1 VASHRS
7 AMSNGTWVIDSG
19 ASHNY
24 GNNLRDF
31 RNDSVMET
39 NMIIKLGDKHQVQA
53 KKKGVV
59 RLGDVE
65 IEAFFVP
72 EFRISLLSVGLLDSY
87 RYTSTFKSGICSI
100 TNAKGSKVLSAILEQ
115 GLYILS
121 TDGSAHVSEIRLLR
135 TAKNT
140 KTLKIWHQRF
150 AHLNYQD
157 LKRILNASHNQLT
170 NIAADP
176 TDIEQIE
183 PIVTDVMDVGQ
194 VEPATATDTTDTGPV
209 TSDPMDVNIVPGL
222 CETCIHTKQQ
232 QKAIRTKASRTST
245 PFELVHSDLCGPI
258 RHCIGGAQYYIIY
271 IDDCTRYTEV
281 YFLVTKTAEEISA
294 KFRHYQAWV
303 ETQGYRIKR
312 FRSDNG
318 SGEYSNSVF
327 LGLLGEKGIT
337 FEPSPPYTQHKNG
350 TAERMI
356 RTLNTKARS
365 MMWDAN
371 VPIKFWPEAIRTAC
385 YLHRRSPTS
394 SLSGNRS
401 PYEAL
406 YGTTPQIGH
415 LRRFGCR
422 AYKHIPPAQRSEKKF
437 GNRSS
442 VCMMLGYVHNTTKVW
457 RLWDFNSGKT
467 GRAVECSSV
476 VFQEEENA
484 HTNQQK
490 IEAIEFPDSG
500 VLNGIHEMNETDQSN
515 DLLRKETSKSKTLP
529 SPLNKHIGSSE
540 SVTGGGYTRQN
551 SGISWTE
558 DRQFKRSKNLCL
570 KSYIPIKTAESA
582 GRRIGSLKDQRI
594 SV

>member
-1 VASHRS
+1 
-7 AMSNGTWVIDSG
+7 
-19 ASHNY
+19 
-24 GNNLRDF
+24 
-31 RNDSVMET
+31 
-39 NMIIKLGDKHQVQA
+39 MIIKLGDKHQVQA

-59 RLGDVE
+59 RLGEVD

-72 EFRISLLSVGLLDSY
+72 EFRISLLSVGQLDSY
-87 RYTSTFKSGICSI
+87 GYTSTFKSGICSI
-100 TNAKGSKVLSAILEQ
+100 TNTRGSKVLSAILEQ

-121 TDGSAHVSEIRLLR
+121 TDGSAHISEIKLLR
-135 TAKNT
+135 TAKKT
-140 KTLKIWHQRF
+140 KTLKTWHQRF

-157 LKRILNASHNQLT
+157 LKRILNPSHDQLANT
-170 NIAADP
+170 NDAG
-176 TDIEQIE
+176 ERVE
-183 PIVTDVMDVGQ
+183 SVT
-194 VEPATATDTTDTGPV
+194 
-209 TSDPMDVNIVPGL
+209 DPMDVESAVDLINTELTQPVTEPVVRQTSDPPGL

-232 QKAIRTKASRTST
+232 QKVIRTKVSRTT
-245 PFELVHSDLCGPI
+245 IPFELVHSDLCGPI
-258 RHCIGGAQYYIIY
+258 KHSIGGAQYYIIY

-303 ETQGYRIKR
+303 ENQGFRIKR

-371 VPIKFWPEAIRTAC
+371 VPTKFWPEAIRTAC

-422 AYKHIPPAQRSEKKF
+422 VYKHIPPAQRNEKKF
-437 GNRSS
+437 GNRSN

-457 RLWDFNSGKT
+457 RLWDFKSGKT
-467 GRAVECSSV
+467 GRTVECSSV

-484 HTNQQK
+484 HTNEQK
-490 IEAIEFPDSG
+490 FEAIEFPDDAG
-500 VLNGIHEMNETDQSN
+500 ELHDEIHEMDETDQSN
-515 DLLRKETSKSKTLP
+515 DLSRQETSKSKT
-529 SPLNKHIGSSE
+529 SP
-540 SVTGGGYTRQN
+540 
-551 SGISWTE
+551 
-558 DRQFKRSKNLCL
+558 F
-570 KSYIPIKTAESA
+570 PAEQTH
-582 GRRIGSLKDQRI
+582 RLE
-594 SV
+594 

>member
-1 VASHRS
+1 
-7 AMSNGTWVIDSG
+7 
-19 ASHNY
+19 
-24 GNNLRDF
+24 
-31 RNDSVMET
+31 MET
-39 NMIIKLGDKHQVQA
+39 NMIIKLGDNHQVQA
-53 KKKGVV
+53 KKKGVI
-59 RLGDVE
+59 RLGEVD

-72 EFRISLLSVGLLDSY
+72 EFRISLVSVGQLDSY
-87 RYTSTFKSGICSI
+87 GYTTTFRSGVCSI
-100 TNAKGSKVLSAILEQ
+100 TNTKGSKVLSAILEH

-121 TDGSAHVSEIRLLR
+121 MDGSAHISEIRLLR
-135 TAKNT
+135 TKKT
-140 KTLKIWHQRF
+140 KTLRLWHQRF

-157 LKRILNASHNQLT
+157 LKRILNPSDA
-170 NIAADP
+170 
-176 TDIEQIE
+176 
-183 PIVTDVMDVGQ
+183 TDVESVTTTEPVMDTMELDAQPVDPSMDPI
-194 VEPATATDTTDTGPV
+194 EKRTDWGTT
-209 TSDPMDVNIVPGL
+209 PGL
-222 CETCIHTKQQ
+222 CETCVHTKQQ
-232 QKAIRTKASRTST
+232 QKVNRTKASRTST

-258 RHCIGGAQYYIIY
+258 KHSIGGAQYYIIY

-281 YFLVTKTAEEISA
+281 YFLITKTAEEISA

-303 ETQGYRIKR
+303 ENQGFRIKR

-422 AYKHIPPAQRSEKKF
+422 VYKHIPPAQRSEKKF

-457 RLWDFNSGKT
+457 RLWDFKSGKT

-484 HTNQQK
+484 HTNEQK
-490 IEAIEFPDSG
+490 FEAIEFPDDAG
-500 VLNGIHEMNETDQSN
+500 NLHDIHEVDETDQAN
-515 DLLRKETSKSKTLP
+515 DLSRQETSKSKTIFLP
-529 SPLNKHIGSSE
+529 
-540 SVTGGGYTRQN
+540 RQN
-551 SGISWTE
+551 
-558 DRQFKRSKNLCL
+558 
-570 KSYIPIKTAESA
+570 
-582 GRRIGSLKDQRI
+582 QRLE
-594 SV
+594 